1 MPLSAVIVD
10 DEQLARDELA
20 YLLKDVGDI
29 NVVAQG
35 KNGVEAVNLIREH
48 NPDLVFLD
56 VQMPG
61 LDGFGVIKKLLDRK
75 VPLPKIVFAT
85 AFDQYAVKAFEVNA
99 VDYLLKPFDKKR
111 VVQSVQKARAKLESS
126 ATSSDKLETLVR
138 MLESQKPQTSKI
150 LIKAAGRL
158 FLVDQ
163 KDICYASI
171 EDGVIS
177 VATSGPAG
185 MEGQSNCRTLEEL
198 LDSLDP
204 NLFWRAHRSYLVNIN
219 RIKEV
224 VPWFKSSY
232 QLRMDDKKRVVQS
245 VQKARA
251 KLESSTTSSDKLE
264 TLVRMLESQKPQTS
278 KILIKAAGR
287 LFLVDQKDIC
297 YASIE
302 DGVISV
308 ATSGPAGMEGQSN
321 CRTLEELLDS
331 LDPNLFWRAHRS
343 YLVNINRIKE
353 VVPWFKSSYQLRMD
367 DKKQTEIPV
376 SRAQTRRL
384 RELFGL

>member
-1 MPLSAVIVD
+1 MALSAVIVD

-20 YLLKDVGDI
+20 FLLKGVDDV

-35 KNGVEAVNLIREH
+35 KNGLEAVHLIREH

-61 LDGFGVIKKLLDRK
+61 LDGFGVIKKLLDKK
-75 VPLPKIVFAT
+75 VPLPKIVFST

-111 VVQSVQKARAKLESS
+111 VAQSVQRARAKMQS
-126 ATSSDKLETLVR
+126 AATPSEKLETLVR
-138 MLESQKPQTSKI
+138 MLESQKTPASKI
-150 LIKAAGRL
+150 LIKAAGRM

-177 VATSGPAG
+177 VATAG
-185 MEGQSNCRTLEEL
+185 QNGFEGQSNCRTLEEL
-198 LDSLDP
+198 LDSLDS

-219 RIKEV
+219 RI
-224 VPWFKSSY
+224 
-232 QLRMDDKKRVVQS
+232 R
-245 VQKARA
+245 
-251 KLESSTTSSDKLE
+251 
-264 TLVRMLESQKPQTS
+264 
-278 KILIKAAGR
+278 
-287 LFLVDQKDIC
+287 
-297 YASIE
+297 
-302 DGVISV
+302 
-308 ATSGPAGMEGQSN
+308 
-321 CRTLEELLDS
+321 
-331 LDPNLFWRAHRS
+331 
-343 YLVNINRIKE
+343 E

-367 DKKQTEIPV
+367 DKKQSEIPV
-376 SRAQTRRL
+376 SRAQTKRL